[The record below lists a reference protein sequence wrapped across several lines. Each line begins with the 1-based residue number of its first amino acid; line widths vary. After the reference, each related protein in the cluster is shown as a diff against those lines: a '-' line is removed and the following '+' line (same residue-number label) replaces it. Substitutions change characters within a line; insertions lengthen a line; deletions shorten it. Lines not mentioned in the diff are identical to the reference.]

1 MPDRKS
7 PSSSVATL
15 DNSTSS
21 TLAVSD
27 AVPLEASSASIPND
41 TPTQSV
47 DQDTQTNAVELHD
60 DPTDED
66 TECHSR
72 STYPP
77 SPSQP
82 SPAFT
87 FAVLDDPLP
96 PPIPTPIPF
105 TKPSTQPIL
114 PCLPKKDSKDAKNA
128 SPAST
133 ASTMASSKTPL
144 ANGPTSP
151 TAYTA
156 AQSPRILPH
165 LRPLHPPLPPRPRSP
180 SIVRYLLFNVLPI
193 PDHAHREKSC
203 NYQIH
208 VNHPTSQKRN
218 MHLLHAIKQLDWID
232 ETVDWVAKLA
242 RTEDERTLSTLYKAR
257 GVEIL
262 PTVWKKMLEME
273 EKWKPG
279 MELSKF
285 HARVV
290 AHMQRNRPNSLLS
303 NIVTPQDIVEDS

>member
-1 MPDRKS
+1 MHLPPPPPPPR
-7 PSSSVATL
+7 PHPRPL
-15 DNSTSS
+15 WRMGRPRPRPIRRHNPPPNSTS
-21 TLAVSD
+21 
-27 AVPLEASSASIPND
+27 
-41 TPTQSV
+41 
-47 DQDTQTNAVELHD
+47 
-60 DPTDED
+60 
-66 TECHSR
+66 
-72 STYPP
+72 
-77 SPSQP
+77 
-82 SPAFT
+82 
-87 FAVLDDPLP
+87 P
-96 PPIPTPIPF
+96 PPPF
-105 TKPSTQPIL
+105 TLYSLRGRVRLRYIRTAFCMPIDTTVCQIESFL
-114 PCLPKKDSKDAKNA
+114 SRN
-128 SPAST
+128 
-133 ASTMASSKTPL
+133 
-144 ANGPTSP
+144 
-151 TAYTA
+151 
-156 AQSPRILPH
+156 
-165 LRPLHPPLPPRPRSP
+165 P

-208 VNHPTSQKRN
+208 VSHPTSQKRN
-218 MHLLHAIKQLDWID
+218 KHLLHAIKQLDWID